1 MSAPFSSPVAN
12 SCCVALGGQGRAR
25 GGAGAAQAAG
35 RPDSTW
41 QLRVWGAKR
50 RVNGLQQPSLWA
62 SLLFCCWSSSP
73 IFHFFVSGSPSPS
86 SSAAA
91 LPTAAADALSSSPPS
106 SSPSPSSSSSSS
118 PNCQPPV
125 PHFPP
130 SQHSHQQALAPIL
143 RLPRGFFQVLGSDL
157 GAGVHGCIGHDGAS
171 DVMQQTEKKAG
182 GRELQRW
189 SCRSPQW
196 RRSWRWLSEWGA
208 RRGDNAKT
216 APESSQWGKL
226 ENFLCLLLFIQE
238 VSFLG
243 VLWYWNVS
251 SPSTGF
257 HLKKY
262 SAAWIKYMMWQSN
275 SPGAQNYCQSGATVM
290 LITWLEIPRV
300 SDNLKSS
307 HKPRLR

>member
-118 PNCQPPV
+118 PHCQPPV

-143 RLPRGFFQVLGSDL
+143 HLPRGFFLLSPWQWSWSWCAWLHW
-157 GAGVHGCIGHDGAS
+157 A
-171 DVMQQTEKKAG
+171 
-182 GRELQRW
+182 RW
-189 SCRSPQW
+189 GQW
-196 RRSWRWLSEWGA
+196 CYAANWKESRRSRTPAMKL
-208 RRGDNAKT
+208 
-216 APESSQWGKL
+216 PESTVEAELEVVERVRSQARGQCKDCSWEQPVG
-226 ENFLCLLLFIQE
+226 ETWEFPVSAAFHSGGIFLRCSVILKCQFTFNR
-238 VSFLG
+238 VSFE
-243 VLWYWNVS
+243 
-251 SPSTGF
+251 
-257 HLKKY
+257 
-262 SAAWIKYMMWQSN
+262 
-275 SPGAQNYCQSGATVM
+275 
-290 LITWLEIPRV
+290 EILC
-300 SDNLKSS
+300 SLD
-307 HKPRLR
+307 